1 MLPASPGSPASSGLP
16 GTPPAPGTPTSAGTS
31 TSAGSSPSAEPVVS
45 RPNQAN
51 ETTNPVF
58 GGVGEGRSGGSGGS
72 GKSGV
77 AGGSRRPGL
86 HGRWHALPLRVRLTV
101 LIASLLVAGLGLAA
115 LTTVTVLARF
125 LVEQVDHR
133 LGASGVALA
142 ENALGTFPGSNDRGL
157 PSDYYVAYAPL
168 VGTTLAFVQNDTLQA
183 HGSPNLPTLTIA
195 EAVQRDRVPFTVSNA
210 EGGAPWR
217 VVLYPADTDTRQG
230 VGVVAVALPL
240 TEVKETIAQVSR
252 LLLVSGMAIVAVGG
266 LAGYGAVRRA
276 LRPLRDVEATAEAFA
291 GGDFAQRVPAEPVST
306 EVGRLARSLNGML
319 AQIEAAFA
327 ARAASEARM
336 RRFVADASHELRTP
350 LSTVRGYGELYRMGA
365 IGPDE
370 VGPAMQRIESEA
382 VRMSALVADLLQLA
396 KLDEGRPLAHE
407 PVDLRVLAGDAV
419 ADLRALDPTRTVT
432 LVPLPTTPA
441 PSVPLPAPSVPLPAP
456 NAGLVGESEPM
467 GRTTPRSAGVGG
479 GGRGGA
485 DGADDGALLVRG
497 DEGRLRQVVA
507 NLIGNVVQHT
517 PAGTPVEIAVGRFAP
532 DAAVT
537 AAGPAGSPGAV
548 VCLDV
553 RDHGPGIPAE
563 EAERVFERFYRMD
576 ASRARTSGGSGLGL
590 AIVAAITAAH
600 GGTMRV
606 LPTPGGGTTVRLTLP
621 AM

>member
-1 MLPASPGSPASSGLP
+1 MSG
-16 GTPPAPGTPTSAGTS
+16 
-31 TSAGSSPSAEPVVS
+31 
-45 RPNQAN
+45 RPR
-51 ETTNPVF
+51 TT
-58 GGVGEGRSGGSGGS
+58 
-72 GKSGV
+72 
-77 AGGSRRPGL
+77 L

-125 LVEQVDHR
+125 LVGQVDHR
-133 LGASGVALA
+133 LEASGIALA
-142 ENALGTFPGSNDRGL
+142 ENALGTFTRSDDRGL
-157 PSDYYVAYAPL
+157 PSDYYVEYAPI
-168 VGTTLAFVQNDTLQA
+168 VGTTVAFVQEDTRQA
-183 HGSPNLPTLTIA
+183 HGSPDLPTLTIEQA
-195 EAVQRDRVPFTVSNA
+195 IERDRVPFTVSNA
-210 EGGAPWR
+210 DGGAPWR
-217 VVLYPADTDTRQG
+217 VVLYTAGTRESRT
-230 VGVVAVALPL
+230 GVVAVALPL

-252 LLLVSGMAIVAVGG
+252 LLLVSGLAIVAVGG

-291 GGDFAQRVPAEPVST
+291 GGDFAQRVPTEPVST

-396 KLDEGRPLAHE
+396 KLDEGRPLASD

-432 LVPLPTTPA
+432 LI
-441 PSVPLPAPSVPLPAP
+441 PLPAPWAPVPPP
-456 NAGLVGESEPM
+456 NAGLIGESGRM
-467 GRTTPRSAGVGG
+467 GRIAPRSAEVGG
-479 GGRGGA
+479 EAGGA
-485 DGADDGALLVRG
+485 GGGPGEGEADDGALLVRG

-517 PAGTPVEIAVGRFAP
+517 PAGTPVEIAVGRLAS
-532 DAAVT
+532 
-537 AAGPAGSPGAV
+537 GGGEGEG
-548 VCLDV
+548 VCLEV
-553 RDHGPGIPAE
+553 RDHGPGIPPE
-563 EAERVFERFYRMD
+563 EAERVFERFYRVD
-576 ASRARTSGGSGLGL
+576 TSRARTSGGSGLGL

-600 GGTMRV
+600 GGTVRV
-606 LPTPGGGTTVRLTLP
+606 LPTPGGGTTVRLTMP